1 MARTPFYLI
10 ALEHM
15 PEPATVKEICDKAR
29 EMFGPQIRASRHT
42 VRASLERF
50 AQTDRVHKFPDGNGK
65 FKYALSQY
73 ENSSRVFKYALSQYE
88 NSSRVYLEKRITE
101 LETDL
106 IRLRAALADLKSAC
120 NAQAACYDSL
130 T

>member
-10 ALEHM
+10 ALEQM
-15 PEPATVKEICDKAR
+15 TEPATVREICEKAR
-29 EMFGPQIRASRHT
+29 EMFGPRIRASRHT

-50 AQTDRVHKFPDGNGK
+50 TQTDRVHKFPDGNGK
-65 FKYALSQY
+65 F
-73 ENSSRVFKYALSQYE
+73 RYALSQYE

-120 NAQAACYDSL
+120 NAQPACYDAP
-130 T
+130 TPTQTRPER